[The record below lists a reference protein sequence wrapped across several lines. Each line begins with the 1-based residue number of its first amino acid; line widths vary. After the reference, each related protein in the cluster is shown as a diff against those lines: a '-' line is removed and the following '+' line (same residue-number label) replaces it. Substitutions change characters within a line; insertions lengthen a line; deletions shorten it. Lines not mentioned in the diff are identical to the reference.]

1 MLGTLA
7 GDRLELEEVTRFP
20 NRMLRLGGHLYWNIY
35 SLYEHL
41 KEGLAVVARKGVPVT
56 SIGIDTW
63 GVDFVCVAPDG
74 TFLGLPF
81 AYRDPHTVG
90 QKESFFREV
99 MPADAL
105 YTRTGIQHLDF
116 NTIFQ
121 LYTLKR
127 HNNFALSQASGLLF
141 IPDALSYMLTG
152 NKVTEYTIASTSG
165 LLNPATRRFDASLL
179 NMLGI
184 DASLFPPLVEPGTVI
199 GGLSKDICE
208 ALQLPS
214 IPVIAV
220 AGHDTASAVAAVP
233 AGDENFAYLSS
244 GTWSLMGIETS
255 KPVINEKTSAFNITN
270 EGGVD
275 GTIRLLKNIT
285 GMWIVEQC
293 LAEWRKAGV
302 EYTYP
307 QMVELA
313 MEARPFLCFIN
324 PDDEAF
330 ANPHCMPE
338 AICAYCRRTE
348 QACPQTHGEF
358 IRVIFESLA
367 LRYREVLDV
376 FRGLASKPVSRLHI
390 IGGGSRNRLLNQFT
404 ANAIGLP
411 VVAGPG
417 EASSIGNIML
427 QAKAA
432 GVVSSLKEMRR
443 IISTHIKLEY
453 LRRKTFGV
461 MPMTTIYQSLKNKSY
476 ERTKHF
482 ERLRKCTRALCR
494 FRRGY
499 RQGAGDH
506 AKFSSVFA
514 LLAGG

>member
-1 MLGTLA
+1 MKTTYYFVAFDLGATSGRTMLGTLA

-20 NRMLRLGGHLYWNIY
+20 NRMLRLGGHFYWNIY

-41 KEGLAVVARKGVPVT
+41 KEGLAAVARKGIPVT

-63 GVDFVCVAPDG
+63 GVDFVCLAPDG

-90 QKESFFREV
+90 QKENFFREV
-99 MPADAL
+99 MPADVL
-105 YTRTGIQHLDF
+105 YAKTGIQHLDF
-116 NTIFQ
+116 NTVFQ

-179 NMLGI
+179 GMLGI
-184 DASLFPPLVEPGTVI
+184 DASLFPPMVEPGTAI
-199 GGLSKDICE
+199 GGLSEDICE

-233 AGDENFAYLSS
+233 AGDEHFAYLSS

-255 KPVINEKTSAFNITN
+255 KPVVNEKTSAFNITN

-275 GTIRLLKNIT
+275 GTICLLKNIT

-307 QMVELA
+307 QMVALA

-324 PDDEAF
+324 PDDETF
-330 ANPHCMPE
+330 ANPRHMPE
-338 AICAYCRRTE
+338 AICDYCRRTG

-376 FRGLASKPVSRLHI
+376 FRNLAPQPIHRLHI

-432 GVVSSLKEMRR
+432 GVVYSLKEMRR
-443 IISTHIKLEY
+443 IISTHAKLEY
-453 LRRKTFGV
+453 FTPAEEDVWSDAYDNYLS
-461 MPMTTIYQSLKNKSY
+461 I
-476 ERTKHF
+476 TK
-482 ERLRKCTRALCR
+482 K
-494 FRRGY
+494 
-499 RQGAGDH
+499 
-506 AKFSSVFA
+506 
-514 LLAGG
+514 